1 MRFVLIIFLC
11 LIGCLSGHAQQLD
24 DVISRY
30 LSTDIATEQYDLF
43 SELMFGNSEYS
54 FKDLKK
60 EAAINMAKA
69 EAEHDPRY
77 TSIAYSIIGD
87 AYYLAG
93 KRDSAMTYY
102 LLQAASLEGIDH
114 TTSHLTLIA
123 SGLGNA
129 ANSANTLGQRTK
141 SIDLAHEA
149 LPYAVKIG
157 DPRGEADLFY
167 LLANGYQSVLQ
178 PDSALFYFNK
188 CYRINLASGDQRSM
202 ASNLMYIGS
211 IYMTQS
217 KNRLALETYHDA
229 LNVLPDSS
237 AFRSP
242 RMQAYSNIS
251 NAYSSLGLIDSA
263 FHFLTLAKQESSQ
276 LKSKNYS
283 NRIELRLIDILLKD
297 DIVQAEQRLD
307 KLRSITDEE
316 ESLSVLLGIET
327 SCSRMYLKKNEIEKA
342 AQCLDRAFDI
352 VENSDLKYQKEV
364 LYPLA
369 IEIYEE
375 QGNHAKALKYSK
387 LNSEQIRAYN
397 NDEIEKA
404 ILSNEFK
411 HEREGLE
418 KDNEL
423 RNLENTLL
431 STKLSRRRWISLVL
445 SALLAL
451 ALISAYLI
459 WRQSKNKVKMQNLA
473 QEAVLVEKERLY
485 LEKEME
491 ALRAQMNPH
500 FLFNSLNSINHYIL
514 NEEPRQASSYLSKF
528 SQLMRM
534 ILSNSKQRYVALAK
548 ELNAI
553 RLYTEIENLRFE
565 DKFNY
570 VEKLGLNLDLDE
582 ILVPPLILQP
592 FVENCIK
599 HAFVGV
605 EEDCE
610 IVMEIEKSKDQL
622 LIQISDN
629 GVGLKN
635 SKVNNRS
642 KNELNKSYGLEITKS
657 RLELIAKLYKI
668 ECHMEVRSILDD
680 DGHVMGTMVYM
691 EVPIIQEDV

>member
-77 TSIAYSIIGD
+77 TSIAYSILGD

-129 ANSANTLGQRTK
+129 ANAANTLGQRTK
-141 SIDLAHEA
+141 SIDLAYEA
-149 LPYAVKIG
+149 LPYAVQIG

-217 KNRLALETYHDA
+217 KNRLGLETYHDA